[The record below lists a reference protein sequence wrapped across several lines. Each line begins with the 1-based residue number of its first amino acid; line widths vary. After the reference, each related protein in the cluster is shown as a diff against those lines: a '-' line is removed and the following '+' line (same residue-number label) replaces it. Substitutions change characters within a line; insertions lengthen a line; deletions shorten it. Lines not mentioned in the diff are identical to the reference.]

1 MPGELFITGN
11 APEGNQQLNSQT
23 SAAFSGASIKKG
35 ADCIID
41 EINITPSVI
50 RVIIIGILI
59 LILLSSVISSKENM
73 AFHFYIGKMRNFY
86 SCSYHHFNL
95 CKISSGNFFS
105 HPPKPKRKPAAPKHL
120 LGALSYTCKPHSYG
134 CFYSML

>member
-41 EINITPSVI
+41 EINITPPVI

-59 LILLSSVISSKENM
+59 LILLSSVISSKENT

-86 SCSYHHFNL
+86 LAPST
-95 CKISSGNFFS
+95 ISIYARFLLAIFFFLT
-105 HPPKPKRKPAAPKHL
+105 P
-120 LGALSYTCKPHSYG
+120 
-134 CFYSML
+134 